1 MDRILKPKKA
11 DGAKLNTWIVD
22 VDGSI
27 LANNVMFKN
36 SFAVRFT
43 SDTHET
49 LSITDER
56 SGVQFNVPFKMIQE
70 MIDNARKEWK
80 VKKQS

>member
-1 MDRILKPKKA
+1 MKKNTKPMKE

-22 VDGSI
+22 VNGSMV
-27 LANNVMFKN
+27 ANDIMFKVVY
-36 SFAVRFT
+36 AVRFT

-49 LSITDER
+49 LSITDEI
-56 SGVQFNVPFKMIQE
+56 SGVQFSVPFKMIQE
-70 MIDNARKEWK
+70 MIDKARKEWK